1 MRDSTDDRGPPE
13 STDRTDPETPF
24 DHEMV
29 RYERAEGVAVVT
41 IDRPEARNAVDDRTA
56 RGLRD
61 AWRRFDADEEA
72 LVGVLTGAGDDFCAG
87 ADLKA
92 MDLEDRDEGWL
103 GCSRLRVEKPTIAA
117 VEGHAVAGGLEL
129 ALWCD
134 LRVAAADATFGC
146 FERRFGVPLV
156 DGGTQRLPRL
166 VGRGRALDMILTGR
180 VVDAEEAHDWGLADR
195 VVDSGEA
202 LAAARTLAEGIAE
215 HPQTTV
221 RTDRAALYDGLGE
234 SLETGLK
241 VEAWHG
247 TKALD
252 AAAEGAARFAGGEGR
267 GGEGVER

>member
-1 MRDSTDDRGPPE
+1 MTDTDPTDDRPALA
-13 STDRTDPETPF
+13 DPTVPF
-24 DHEMV
+24 DHETV
-29 RYERAEGVAVVT
+29 RYEREDSVAVVT
-41 IDRPEARNAVDDRTA
+41 VDRPEARNAIDDRTA
-56 RGLRD
+56 LGLRD

-72 LVGVLTGAGDDFCAG
+72 LVGVLTGSGDDFCAG

-92 MDLEDRDEGWL
+92 MDLVDREEGWL
-103 GCSRLRVEKPTIAA
+103 GCTRMRVDKPTIAA

-129 ALWCD
+129 AVWCD

-180 VVDAEEAHDWGLADR
+180 AVDAEEAHDWGLADR
-195 VVDSGEA
+195 VVDPDTA
-202 LAAARTLAEGIAE
+202 LAAARDLAAGIAE

-234 SLETGLK
+234 LLATGLT

-247 TKALD
+247 TKALGT
-252 AAAEGAARFAGGEGR
+252 AAEGAARFDEGEGR
-267 GGEGVER
+267 GGEGVDR

>member
-1 MRDSTDDRGPPE
+1 MTDPTDDSR
-13 STDRTDPETPF
+13 DRTDPAVPF
-24 DHEMV
+24 DHETV
-29 RYERAEGVAVVT
+29 RYERDEGVAVVT
-41 IDRPEARNAVDDRTA
+41 VDRPESRNAIDDRTA
-56 RGLRD
+56 LGLRD
-61 AWRRFDADEEA
+61 AWRRFDTDDEA
-72 LVGVLTGAGDDFCAG
+72 LLGVLTGAGDDFCAG
-87 ADLKA
+87 ADLKQ
-92 MDLEDRDEGWL
+92 MDLEDREEGWL
-103 GCSRLRVEKPTIAA
+103 GCSRMRVDKPTVAA

-180 VVDAEEAHDWGLADR
+180 AVDAAEAHDWGLVDR
-195 VVDSGEA
+195 VVDSGTALDAARE
-202 LAAARTLAEGIAE
+202 LAAGIAA

-221 RTDRAALYDGLGE
+221 KSDRAALYDGLGE

-247 TKALD
+247 TKALATAD
-252 AAAEGAARFAGGEGR
+252 EGATRFAEGEGR
-267 GGEGVER
+267 GGESVDR